1 MPELPEVETV
11 RSGLEKKII
20 NCKIEEVKV
29 LREKTLSNISAV
41 EFCERLKGQTFSEI
55 KRKAKNL
62 FLEMKSG
69 LVIGVHLK
77 MSGAFLIQPI
87 KEEIPKHTHI
97 IFVLDNNLELRFK
110 DLRAFGRMNLFS
122 SWQEA
127 ISTASIIKLA
137 PEPISKNFSLDYFK
151 QALQKYKSPIKP
163 LLLEQSKIVSG
174 IGNIYADESLFLSGI
189 QPTRMAN
196 SINETEAEKLY
207 KALKTVIINSI
218 KVGGTS
224 IRDYVDTDGQLGNY
238 ALQLNVYGRK
248 KQNCL
253 VCESPIQ
260 FIKLG
265 QRGTHF
271 CSNCQT

>member
-11 RSGLEKKII
+11 RSGLEKRIV

-29 LREKTLSNISAV
+29 LREKTLSKISAQ
-41 EFCERLKGQTFSEI
+41 EFCEKLKGQTFIAI
-55 KRKAKNL
+55 KRRAKNL

-77 MSGAFLIQPI
+77 MSGSFLIQPAS
-87 KEEIPKHTHI
+87 EEIPKHTHV
-97 IFVLDNNLELRFK
+97 IFILENKMELRFK

-122 SWQEA
+122 SWEEA
-127 ISTASIIKLA
+127 GEQASITKLA
-137 PEPISKNFSLDYFK
+137 PEPISENFSFDYFK
-151 QALQKYKSPIKP
+151 EALQKYKSPIKP
-163 LLLEQSKIVSG
+163 LLLEQSKVVSG
-174 IGNIYADESLFLSGI
+174 LGNIYADESLFLSGI
-189 QPTRMAN
+189 QPTRPAN
-196 SINETEAEKLY
+196 SITKLEAEKLY
-207 KALKTVIINSI
+207 KAIKKVIIDSI

-248 KQNCL
+248 KQKCL
-253 VCESPIQ
+253 ICDSPIQ
-260 FIKLG
+260 FIKLA

-271 CSNCQT
+271 CLNCQR